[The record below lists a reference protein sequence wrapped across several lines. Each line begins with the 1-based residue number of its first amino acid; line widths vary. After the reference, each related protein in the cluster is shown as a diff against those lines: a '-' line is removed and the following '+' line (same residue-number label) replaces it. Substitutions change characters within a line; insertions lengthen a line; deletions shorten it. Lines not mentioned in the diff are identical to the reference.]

1 MIDIE
6 KVDWVIKVVV
16 VVLDYLY
23 VLKFDSLDDFLENIS
38 FLDRDEFNINVMYN
52 GEKFECVMCGKFYIK
67 RIGFG
72 SIFKKSINGNFI
84 FLKKNFL

>member
-1 MIDIE
+1 
-6 KVDWVIKVVV
+6 
-16 VVLDYLY
+16 
-23 VLKFDSLDDFLENIS
+23 
-38 FLDRDEFNINVMYN
+38 MYN

-72 SIFKKSINGNFI
+72 SILRKSINGNFI

>member
-1 MIDIE
+1 MIDKE

-23 VLKFDSLDDFLENIS
+23 VLKFDSLDEFLENIS

-52 GEKFECVMCGKFYIK
+52 GENLNV
-67 RIGFG
+67 
-72 SIFKKSINGNFI
+72 
-84 FLKKNFL
+84 